1 MSLASFG
8 VVRVAKQ
15 ERKLRSFFFLNK
27 PICEDNMITNV
38 RSIAKNFTAMKI
50 PRTHLR
56 SLEFVLMRLYHF
68 KSILFILKMI
78 TRYVKKLNIIE
89 VITYK
94 NVPNMPY
101 PELRHHPR
109 QVTNA
114 KDKL

>member
-1 MSLASFG
+1 
-8 VVRVAKQ
+8 
-15 ERKLRSFFFLNK
+15 
-27 PICEDNMITNV
+27 MITNF

-94 NVPNMPY
+94 NVLNMPY
-101 PELRHHPR
+101 PELRYHPR

-114 KDKL
+114 KDEL